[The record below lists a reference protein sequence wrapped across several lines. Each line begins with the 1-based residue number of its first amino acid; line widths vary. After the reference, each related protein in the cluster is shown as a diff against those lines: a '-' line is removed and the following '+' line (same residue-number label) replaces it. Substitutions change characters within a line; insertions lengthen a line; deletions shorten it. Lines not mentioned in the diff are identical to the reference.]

1 MVASPA
7 FSEHKHRLNCFP
19 NKSEKQSKSYWFGS
33 GLLQNRYTSVF
44 KDLTR
49 VGHVFYCI
57 FRDLRRF
64 FWTFKNKSTQLRTL
78 RIRRHAPVYAIR
90 DNEAASRNL
99 DTLNQCFQE

>member
-49 VGHVFYCI
+49 VGHVFIAFFAIKDI
-57 FRDLRRF
+57 FI
-64 FWTFKNKSTQLRTL
+64 FWTFKKLKYAAAYFAYTQAR
-78 RIRRHAPVYAIR
+78 P
-90 DNEAASRNL
+90 
-99 DTLNQCFQE
+99 